1 MAMAIL
7 HEPMKPYAA
16 PTAEVW
22 GGGVQA
28 SPHRGRRPARRCCA
42 SSVAERTLLE
52 KVRNVTIVGHGISI
66 FVITP
71 DVLSP
76 LMMLAMT
83 AMNAGFPLDGRI
95 PPRVTEALAK
105 GRGGRAELIVLEDMG
120 NRTCTPLTGR
130 RCSLALTS
138 PFRCA

>member
-16 PTAEVW
+16 PTAEAW

-28 SPHRGRRPARRCCA
+28 ALHRGRCPARRCCA

-52 KVRNVTIVGHGISI
+52 RMREITIVGYGISI
-66 FVITP
+66 LVITP
-71 DVLSP
+71 VVLSL

-83 AMNAGFPLDGRI
+83 VMNAGFPLDGRI
-95 PPRVTEALAK
+95 PPRETEALAK
-105 GRGGRAELIVLEDMG
+105 GRGD
-120 NRTCTPLTGR
+120 
-130 RCSLALTS
+130 
-138 PFRCA
+138 